1 VSFLKSFRSTF
12 QRNKPQTDLDDELRF
27 HLAKEVEQNI
37 ARGMSPEEARRHAQI
52 DFGGLQQTRENV
64 RRVGWMHF
72 FEVLRQD
79 LRYAWRTLH
88 KSPGFTSVAVITLA
102 LGIGANTAIF
112 TVVNSVLLRPLPYP
126 DSNRILLLGESRK
139 GMRQISIAYLN
150 FVDWQAQNHVFER
163 MGAVQPQSFVLTG
176 GDQPELLPGRCVSE
190 GFFATLAVKP
200 IVGRTFLPADDQP
213 SAKPVAIISYG
224 LWQRRFGG
232 SDQIVGNEITLDQKS
247 YTVVGILPQGFDYR
261 GMVNDVFVPI
271 GLKGATEEL
280 TNRGGHPGIYAVAR
294 LKSGITLRQANA
306 EMAAISGRLAQQ
318 YPSTNAGGGVSMV
331 SLQDFIVG
339 DTRPRLLLLFAAVGL
354 VLLIACANI
363 ANLLLGRASARARE
377 MAIRTA
383 LGAGRRRIVRQ
394 MLTESV
400 LLALLGGALGA
411 ASATVGV
418 HLLVQAAPEGLPRL
432 QEIRVDGLVLGFTF
446 VISLVTGVLF
456 GAVPAFHALSFHG
469 SLNDGAKFSAGAARQ
484 RVRNI
489 LVVSEL
495 ALSLLLLIGAGL
507 VIRSFGKLMNVEPG
521 LNPKNLLTARI
532 HLPATRYRSPEQVD
546 GFFKELLR
554 RLQTSPGI
562 EAAAANTP
570 LPFSFNEWDTP
581 FLLEGSPAPSQ
592 DSLASVYFHFISPEY
607 LGAMQIPLLRGR
619 NTTYFDNDNAPA
631 VVLVNQSFAA
641 RYLPAQHPVGKRVRF
656 GGYEEL
662 TGTDFKKSPWVT
674 IVGVIGDVKQ
684 YGLDEGR
691 DPEVFVPYTQ
701 HRGGEVNM
709 SNRSLV
715 LRAAGD
721 PVAALAELRRVVHEM
736 DKDQPIADVATM
748 EELISSSLGPR
759 RTPMYLLMVFAGL
772 AVTLA
777 AIGIYGVLSYWVTQR
792 RREIGIRMA
801 LGASR
806 RDVVRLVARQGAR
819 LMILGMV
826 LGLVLAL
833 ALARLLASQLFNVSA
848 YDPFT
853 FFAVSGI
860 LGAVAALSCLLPA
873 HRAARVDPLV
883 ALRYE

>member
-1 VSFLKSFRSTF
+1 MSFLKSFRSTF
-12 QRNKPQTDLDDELRF
+12 QRNKAQTDLDDELRF
-27 HLAKEVEQNI
+27 HLEKEVKQNI
-37 ARGMSPEEARRHAQI
+37 ARGMSPEEARRQALI
-52 DFGGLQQTRENV
+52 SFGGVQQTRENV
-64 RRVGWMHF
+64 RQVGWTHF
-72 FEVLRQD
+72 FEVLWQD
-79 LRYAWRTLH
+79 LRYAWRTLR

-102 LGIGANTAIF
+102 LGIGANSAIF
-112 TVVNSVLLRPLPYP
+112 TVVNSVLLQPLPYRN
-126 DSNRILLLGESRK
+126 SNRIFLLAESRK
-139 GMRQISIAYLN
+139 GTSELSIAYLN

-190 GFFATLAVKP
+190 GFFPTLGVKP
-200 IVGRTFLPADDQP
+200 VAGRTFLPADDQP
-213 SAKPVAIISYG
+213 SATPVAIISYG
-224 LWQRRFGG
+224 LWQRRFSG
-232 SDQIVGNEITLDQKS
+232 SDQVVGSEITLDQKS
-247 YTVVGILPQGFDYR
+247 YTVVGILPRDFDYR
-261 GMVNDVFVPI
+261 GVVNDVFVPI
-271 GLKGATEEL
+271 GLKAAKEEL
-280 TNRGGHPGIYAVAR
+280 ADRGGHPGIYAVAR
-294 LKSGITLRQANA
+294 LKSAITLQQANA
-306 EMAAISGRLAQQ
+306 EMATISGRLAQQ
-318 YPSTNAGGGVSMV
+318 YPNTNAGGGVSMV

-377 MAIRTA
+377 IAIRAA
-383 LGAGRRRIVRQ
+383 LGAGRRRIIRQ
-394 MLTESV
+394 VLTESV
-400 LLALLGGALGA
+400 LIALLGGALGA

-418 HLLVQAAPEGLPRL
+418 QLLVQAAPEGLPRL
-432 QEIRVDGLVLGFTF
+432 QEIRVDSLVLGFTL

-456 GAVPAFHALSFHG
+456 GAAPAFHALSFHNLL
-469 SLNDGAKFSAGAARQ
+469 SDGAKSSAGPARQ
-484 RVRNI
+484 RIRNI

-507 VIRSFGKLMNVEPG
+507 VIRSFGKLMNVQPG

-532 HLPATRYRSPEQVD
+532 HLPETRYRRPEQVD
-546 GFFKELLR
+546 GFFNELLR
-554 RLQTSPGI
+554 QLQTSPGI

-570 LPFSFNEWDTP
+570 LPFSFNEWDVP
-581 FLLEGSPAPSQ
+581 FLLEGGPAPSQ
-592 DSLASVYFHFISPEY
+592 DNLTSAYLHFISPEY

-619 NTTYFDNDNAPA
+619 NITYMDNDIAPA
-631 VVLVNQSFAA
+631 VVLVNQSFAE
-641 RYLPAQHPVGKRVRF
+641 RYLLAQDPIGKRARF
-656 GGYEEL
+656 GGYEAL
-662 TGTDFKKSPWVT
+662 TGTDFQKSPWIT

-701 HRGGEVNM
+701 HRGTDL
-709 SNRSLV
+709 SISSRSVV
-715 LRAAGD
+715 LRTAGD
-721 PVAALAELRRVVHEM
+721 PMPALAELRRVVHEM

-777 AIGIYGVLSYWVTQR
+777 AIGIYGVLSYWVAQR

-806 RDVVRLVARQGAR
+806 REVVRLVARQGAR

-860 LGAVAALSCLLPA
+860 LGAVAALSCFLPA
-873 HRAARVDPLV
+873 RRAARVDPLV